1 MAKKVASA
9 SAIGKM
15 AAEGRAWLAPIE
27 VSSSSRRK
35 VNLVDLFAGIGG
47 FHYGVAAA
55 AAERGRRVDPIL
67 VSENNSECKA
77 TYFDNHR
84 VKPQGNVRRIDP
96 ESEKVAD
103 ILTAGFPCQPFSNSG
118 LKKGLSDPRGQFY
131 NTIEKI
137 ITGYSAK
144 SFILE
149 NVPGIRMNGGGNH
162 RSDLSWVPGAKIG
175 STMKKLESRLR
186 RLAERSDYEI
196 RWIELDSSD
205 FGSPQVRKRVYIVGL
220 HRDFDHGRVNLGFS
234 GSEQFAF
241 VDVAEGIVVPGTE
254 LSDSQLRNL
263 KSFMSEP
270 PSYKDGMRRVGQAY
284 LCKGG
289 NVGQG
294 YHAHGKVPTLTKVW
308 ARFLPVYIP
317 SDGEKVPRLGEPVF
331 EPDRKYGS
339 GTIRRAS
346 IREVM
351 RLQGFP
357 DDFVPNPSASEA
369 YQQAGNAVNA
379 LVVKALA
386 GRLLDKI
393 YK

>member
-1 MAKKVASA
+1 MTKRVAST
-9 SAIGKM
+9 SAIGK
-15 AAEGRAWLAPIE
+15 AWLARIE
-27 VSSSSRRK
+27 VPSSSRRK

-67 VSENNSECKA
+67 VSENNRECKA
-77 TYFDNHR
+77 TYLENHG
-84 VKPQGNVRRIDP
+84 VEPEGNIRNVDP
-96 ESEKVAD
+96 VSEKAAD

-137 ITGYSAK
+137 IEGYSAK

-175 STMKKLESRLR
+175 STMKKLESRLKK
-186 RLAERSDYEI
+186 LAERGDYEI

-220 HRDFDHGRVNLGFS
+220 QREFAHGRVNLDFL

-241 VDVAEGIVVPGTE
+241 VDVAEGITVPGTE
-254 LSDSQLRNL
+254 LSESQLQNL

-270 PSYKDGMRRVGQAY
+270 PSFKDGMRRVGQAY

-308 ARFLPVYIP
+308 ARFLPVYFP
-317 SDGEKVPRLGEPVF
+317 SDGEKVPRPGETLFV
-331 EPDRKYGS
+331 PDAKYGA

-357 DDFVPNPSASEA
+357 DDFVPNSAASEA